1 MNISAEEFSVKVDAP
16 ENLKEMKE
24 KARDLDKL
32 TYLIKEQFSKCS
44 GDKKN
49 QLLMMAPSSWS
60 VRKIKDFLKL
70 LLFLWNRQES
80 LQQRKSLLSY
90 QVKSAVMYQ
99 KLPKAVEELVK
110 GFFCDDEFSRQLPGK
125 KYFY

>member
-1 MNISAEEFSVKVDAP
+1 MEEIEVSPAKLRSISSHSRMSYGKRKPKQVFTKSGGKDTKIQHQVAEVMNISAEEFSMKVDVP

-49 QLLMMAPSSWS
+49 
-60 VRKIKDFLKL
+60 
-70 LLFLWNRQES
+70 
-80 LQQRKSLLSY
+80 SY
-90 QVKSAVMYQ
+90 
-99 KLPKAVEELVK
+99 
-110 GFFCDDEFSRQLPGK
+110 
-125 KYFY
+125 